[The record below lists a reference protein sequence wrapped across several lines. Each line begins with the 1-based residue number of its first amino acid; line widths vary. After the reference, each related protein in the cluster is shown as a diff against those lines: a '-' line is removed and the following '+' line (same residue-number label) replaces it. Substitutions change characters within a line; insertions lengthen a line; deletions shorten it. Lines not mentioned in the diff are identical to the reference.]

1 VVEDFKKYIMQRSP
15 IDLKPMSDE
24 NYAFFLSVT
33 SKYLNHNNERGFD
46 RIKANTCVDLDKDVK
61 KISDE
66 ITKEPNNQLKNYFLS
81 YAKEQVLGKFNRYD
95 CRNRIENTRLDEAG
109 NVNTKYSIK
118 SEQSVLGKSNTQ
130 TNIYIVIG
138 GLVILSTLVILLT
151 NKK

>member
-1 VVEDFKKYIMQRSP
+1 MQRSP
-15 IDLKPMSDE
+15 IDLKPMSDQ

-95 CRNRIENTRLDEAG
+95 CRNKIEQTRLDKLG
-109 NVNTKYSIK
+109 NLITKDAINQ
-118 SEQSVLGKSNTQ
+118 EQTVLGKSNFLYSAFYS
-130 TNIYIVIG
+130 NSFY
-138 GLVILSTLVILLT
+138 SYYEKHA
-151 NKK
+151 NE

>member
-1 VVEDFKKYIMQRSP
+1 MQRSP

-66 ITKEPNNQLKNYFLS
+66 ITKDPTNQLKKYFLS

-95 CRNRIENTRLDEAG
+95 CRNKIEQTRLDKLG
-109 NVNTKYSIK
+109 NLITKDAINQ
-118 SEQSVLGKSNTQ
+118 EQTVLGKSNLQ
-130 TNIYIVIG
+130 NNIYILIG
-138 GLVILSTLVILLT
+138 ATVFITAIVILLK